1 MAAGRNIVRLR
12 RLFTRK
18 PDGWGARSGIEAHR
32 ILGSLVGAD
41 RVTVMMH
48 RLPLSSCSEAASVI
62 AGSGARESVDHLHLK
77 RAALLWMRENG
88 ATDAAEEVR
97 GYDGRFDGYSADADW
112 IVEVGNSSV
121 DKLLDAIRDD
131 ECPRFTLIPF
141 QRTHWLDG
149 TPRRLIAV
157 DFHWDDQ
164 LCADLTNEMVESQ
177 REAMESAARRHRAA
191 MIAEAQARKAARQ
204 S

>member
-1 MAAGRNIVRLR
+1 
-12 RLFTRK
+12 
-18 PDGWGARSGIEAHR
+18 
-32 ILGSLVGAD
+32 
-41 RVTVMMH
+41 
-48 RLPLSSCSEAASVI
+48 
-62 AGSGARESVDHLHLK
+62 
-77 RAALLWMRENG
+77 MRENG

-97 GYDGRFDGYSADADW
+97 GYDGRFDVYSADADW

-141 QRTHWLDG
+141 QRVHWLDG
-149 TPRRLIAV
+149 MPRRLIAV

-164 LCADLTNEMVESQ
+164 LCADLTNETIESQ
-177 REAMESAARRHRAA
+177 REAMESAARRQRAA
-191 MIAEAQARKAARQ
+191 MIAEAQARKVARQ